1 MPPALISQIVEANRL
16 HVAEEHVAQGGFA
29 SALLLYLAQHGIR
42 VPEFHYLHARA
53 HHFKRYGSQR
63 FLREQSMLDAPALL
77 ALLQKK

>member
-1 MPPALISQIVEANRL
+1 
-16 HVAEEHVAQGGFA
+16 
-29 SALLLYLAQHGIR
+29 